1 MTGVGWIFYHFLLFT
16 IYYIVSFVPGILLP
30 LNSYAGLGNGM
41 GEGRRGQGLILTRL
55 LLQEQGVGIISQ
67 IFLIVLLFSH
77 VLSLLLSE

>member
-1 MTGVGWIFYHFLLFT
+1 
-16 IYYIVSFVPGILLP
+16 
-30 LNSYAGLGNGM
+30 M
-41 GEGRRGQGLILTRL
+41 GEGRRGHGLILTRL

>member
-1 MTGVGWIFYHFLLFT
+1 
-16 IYYIVSFVPGILLP
+16 
-30 LNSYAGLGNGM
+30 M

-67 IFLIVLLFSH
+67 IFLIMLLFSH